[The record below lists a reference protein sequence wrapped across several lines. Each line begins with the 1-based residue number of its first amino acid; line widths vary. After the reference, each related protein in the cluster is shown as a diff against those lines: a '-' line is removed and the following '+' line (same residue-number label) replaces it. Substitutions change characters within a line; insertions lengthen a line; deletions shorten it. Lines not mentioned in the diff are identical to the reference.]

1 MDAVSVPVTPSVTL
15 IINCEP
21 AESQSTSR
29 AVFIGRVEAELF
41 KYSNYKQ
48 MLEPQSE
55 LSFIRKVS
63 TWAFDQQHLWAVC
76 DPAEEPV
83 SCAHTRVNNCV
94 CVVGFAFW
102 EWPESC
108 LEAAHWE
115 EKRWISG
122 VLFPFRDCSLS
133 RLCNRSWL
141 WFTRIAV
148 LYSLSAVPQLVKSA
162 FVQRTVL
169 FSQTKPSSAWAT
181 RKNYFW

>member
-1 MDAVSVPVTPSVTL
+1 MDEWKLNFLSIWNTNRCWSF
-15 IINCEP
+15 
-21 AESQSTSR
+21 SQSFHLSKSVYMRIWPTTPYSQPAR
-29 AVFIGRVEAELF
+29 PHDKKKSGSFRTKVHPSELF
-41 KYSNYKQ
+41 V
-48 MLEPQSE
+48 
-55 LSFIRKVS
+55 I
-63 TWAFDQQHLWAVC
+63 
-76 DPAEEPV
+76 PV
-83 SCAHTRVNNCV
+83 KSCAHTRVNNCV

-108 LEAAHWE
+108 LEAAHRE

-122 VLFPFRDCSLS
+122 VLFPFRDCTLSL
-133 RLCNRSWL
+133 LCNRSWL

-162 FVQRTVL
+162 SVQRTVL